1 MLSGGS
7 GKFGHFLDFCNSD
20 SRTRV
25 SVELSIT
32 DLLSSLGVVLEA
44 EAGWEGKLLNS
55 DASRQPEDSSEELLD
70 FLLYSGHTSG
80 VDSFDPFCE
89 LLTWLIC
96 KSCKTQAKLIYPL
109 LTLQLLTLI

>member
-1 MLSGGS
+1 M
-7 GKFGHFLDFCNSD
+7 
-20 SRTRV
+20 

-44 EAGWEGKLLNS
+44 GAGWEGKLLNS
-55 DASRQPEDSSEELLD
+55 DISGQPEDSSEELLD

-89 LLTWLIC
+89 FLTWLIC
-96 KSCKTQAKLIYPL
+96 KSCRAQANIIYPYFHSSL
-109 LTLQLLTLI
+109 FTLISQR